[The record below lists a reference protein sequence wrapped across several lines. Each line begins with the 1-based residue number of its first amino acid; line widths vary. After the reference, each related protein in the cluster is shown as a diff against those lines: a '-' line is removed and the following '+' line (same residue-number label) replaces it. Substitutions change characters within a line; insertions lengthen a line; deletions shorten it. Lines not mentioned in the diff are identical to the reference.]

1 MRFIEWQNGV
11 WSHEPVSS
19 VALADQLVAEAVEG
33 SDYWQKT
40 MYGFQH
46 DNGHALLAPWERE
59 EAMEVSFTL
68 DGFTEL
74 YDQAGIML
82 WHSEDQWIKAG
93 IELNDGVP
101 HVGAVVT
108 DGYSDWSLSP
118 VPEWAGEEI
127 TLRASRMK
135 DAVILRARTG
145 NHPWRTIRVARFPY
159 ETGSQAG
166 PFLCAPT
173 RAGFQVTFTR
183 WAASAPDIDVHTDPP
198 VR

>member
-1 MRFIEWQNGV
+1 MRIVAWQDGV
-11 WSHEPVSS
+11 WSNEPVSS
-19 VALADQLVAEAVEG
+19 RIAAGALVAEAAEG

-46 DNGHALLAPWERE
+46 DNGHALLTPWEDS
-59 EAMEVSFTL
+59 EAIEVSFSL

-82 WHSEDQWIKAG
+82 WHSDKVWIKAG
-93 IELNDGVP
+93 IELNDGIP
-101 HVGAVVT
+101 HVSAVVT

-118 VPEWAGEEI
+118 VPEWTGEII

-135 DAVILRARTG
+135 DAVILRARTDS
-145 NHPWRTIRVARFPY
+145 HPWRTIRVARFPY
-159 ETGSQAG
+159 ETGKQAG

-173 RAGFQVTFTR
+173 RPGFQVTFTR
-183 WAASAPDIDVHTDPP
+183 WAASAPDTDVHTDPP